1 MPSNKLM
8 TLTDVEAMIDRL
20 TKSKQPKTENTQP
33 QNGPRLTKAEVDEL
47 FDRLAKHRKIL
58 SPKVPRKSSE
68 LSQDEIDKIVDRL
81 SKAKAIPPPAP
92 VYRGEVRT
100 QMDIDRMV
108 ERLSGAKKSP
118 ESPEVKSRLSD
129 SKLSQNAVQDLVTR
143 LSNKDIALRKTPD
156 TNRVTNRKY
165 GIVSSYAW
173 NGCNYQAILC
183 NEESP

>member
-8 TLTDVEAMIDRL
+8 THTDVEAMIDRL
-20 TKSKQPKTENTQP
+20 TKIKEPKDETTPSQK
-33 QNGPRLTKAEVDEL
+33 GPRLTKTEAEEL

-81 SKAKAIPPPAP
+81 SKAKAIPPPEP
-92 VYRGEVRT
+92 VNRGEVRT

-108 ERLSGAKKSP
+108 ERLSSTKKSP
-118 ESPEVKSRLSD
+118 ESPGVKSRLSD
-129 SKLSQNAVQDLVTR
+129 SKLSKNAVQDLVTR
-143 LSNKDIALRKTPD
+143 LSSKEIALRKTPD